1 MSSVLVEGV
10 AIVPALSALIA
21 NYDTDQAGDYV
32 CLKGYGKVGVLFVS
46 AAGTNTDI
54 PTLTVYQAT
63 TVAGGSA
70 KVATVVD
77 TVWIKQVATAMTA
90 TADFTKTAQT
100 LASTVV
106 GDATSDTDV
115 LMEYFEI
122 DAEDLDVDNG
132 FDCVRVDLKQAA
144 SAGSHYG
151 CLLYFLLDPR
161 YPQATSLS
169 GIAD

>member
-1 MSSVLVEGV
+1 MSKFLEGV
-10 AIVPALSALIA
+10 AIVPGFTGVVA
-21 NYDTDQAGDYV
+21 DTDTSQTGDYV
-32 CLKGYGKVGVLFVS
+32 CLKNYGKLGVLYVK

-77 TVWIKQVATAMTA
+77 TVWIKQAATTLTA

-122 DAEDLDVDNG
+122 DASLLDVDNG
-132 FDCVRVDLKQAA
+132 FDCVRVDVANAA
-144 SAGSHYG
+144 SAGVSWA
-151 CLLYFLLDPR
+151 CLLYFLLNPR
-161 YPQATSLS
+161 YPGETSLTA
-169 GIAD
+169 IAD